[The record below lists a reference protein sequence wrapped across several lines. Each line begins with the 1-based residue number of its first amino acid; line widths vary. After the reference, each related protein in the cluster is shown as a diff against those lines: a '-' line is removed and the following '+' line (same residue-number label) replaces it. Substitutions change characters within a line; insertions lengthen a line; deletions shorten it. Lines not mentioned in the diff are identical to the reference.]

1 MTTILLVRHAEVAA
15 PKDILLGRNDEVGLS
30 RRGRGCAATLA
41 ERLGRLPIS
50 AIWSSPLKRALRTAR
65 PIAERLSL
73 SVQIAH
79 SLTEIDYGR
88 WTGRRFAELEDD
100 PDWQSY
106 NRTRSA
112 AQIPE
117 GEKIEAVERRVVT
130 LLQTW
135 AEGYPSKLIAAV
147 THAEII
153 RIAILHSIGVST
165 DRYDQIE
172 ISLCSL
178 SALAFERMRPR
189 VICLNASA
197 ELECFLTG
205 LVL

>member
-1 MTTILLVRHAEVAA
+1 MTTILLVRHAEPAA

-30 RRGRGCAATLA
+30 RRGLECAAGLA

-65 PIAERLSL
+65 PIAEKLAL

-88 WTGRRFAELEDD
+88 WTGRRLAELESD
-100 PDWQSY
+100 PYWHSY
-106 NRTRSA
+106 NQARSA

-117 GEKIEAVERRVVT
+117 GEKIEAVERRVIA

-135 AEGYPSKLIAAV
+135 AQDYPAKLIVAV

-153 RIAILHSIGVST
+153 RIALLHSIGLSI

-172 ISLCSL
+172 ISLCSV
-178 SALAFERMRPR
+178 SALAFEAMRPR

-197 ELECFLTG
+197 ELDCFSG
-205 LVL
+205 D